1 MTTAVAS
8 ASSAS
13 SGGGGAFASAFFAC
27 GRGGDAN
34 VTSRGESL
42 QRKRERECIRFENVR
57 AVLSAFATTGL
68 GPRAHL
74 HLFYPPNSIDLAG
87 LFGEFSS

>member
-1 MTTAVAS
+1 
-8 ASSAS
+8 
-13 SGGGGAFASAFFAC
+13 
-27 GRGGDAN
+27 
-34 VTSRGESL
+34 L

>member
-1 MTTAVAS
+1 M
-8 ASSAS
+8 
-13 SGGGGAFASAFFAC
+13 
-27 GRGGDAN
+27 GR
-34 VTSRGESL
+34 R
-42 QRKRERECIRFENVR
+42 RKRDEPRREHAEREKECIRFENVR
-57 AVLSAFATTGL
+57 AVLSAFATTGQ